1 MNPLDRFP
9 RVREALYLIQWV
21 VTGAQTVLSA
31 YFTFALGQS
40 VDSWPEW
47 FLASLAVAP
56 VLWTYLGITAK
67 GNVTT
72 TGSDE
77 FDLPTRTIHGGTG
90 YSEPGVSGNDEP
102 LF

>member
-9 RVREALYLIQWV
+9 RIREGLYLIQWV

-67 GNVTT
+67 GNVSTT
-72 TGSDE
+72 QE
-77 FDLPTRTIHGGTG
+77 FDLPTETIHGGTG
-90 YSEPGVSGNDEP
+90 VSGNDET